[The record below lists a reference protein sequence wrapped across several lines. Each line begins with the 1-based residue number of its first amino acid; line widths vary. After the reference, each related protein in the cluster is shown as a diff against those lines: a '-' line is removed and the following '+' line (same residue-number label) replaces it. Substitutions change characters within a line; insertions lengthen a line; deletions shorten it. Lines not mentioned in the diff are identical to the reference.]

1 MQMGKYWEIIHS
13 TVPCENL
20 NSYKL
25 FLPLTLYKLFLP
37 KDLDFTSINNIE

>member
-1 MQMGKYWEIIHS
+1 MGKYWEIIHS

-25 FLPLTLYKLFLP
+25 FLP